1 MQLRQLEVFFAV
13 MSTGSITSASRLLNI
28 TQPGASKII
37 QQLER
42 KLGFSLFVRTGG
54 RLRPSPEAN
63 LLFKEV
69 HVLYTQFE
77 KIQSL
82 GRNLK
87 KGSLQARLRISCTTG
102 LAHDVLPLAIQH
114 FRQLHPNC
122 EVELHTSHAQGII
135 DALLL
140 REIDVGFAFN
150 PPEHPSI
157 STSHIGTAELVC
169 IAPPDLPLERKE
181 LGYADL
187 ERHPFIAMHHNDPLG
202 VLFRTALNGSDVEL
216 PSTVVVRTYLMARS
230 LVQRGEGISV
240 VDQYTAMNGAPG
252 SVQIVKLVPPI
263 QFPVTALW
271 FRDDEPSLL
280 QKSLVTS
287 FQKAEHGISKKLRAI
302 TEAGA
307 PPMSVRLGGY
317 TCGHPGEG

>member
-13 MSTGSITSASRLLNI
+13 MSTGSITAASELLNI

-42 KLGFSLFVRTGG
+42 KLGFALFARTGG

-63 LLFKEV
+63 VLFKEV

-77 KIQSL
+77 KIQML

-87 KGSLQARLRISCTTG
+87 KGTLQARLRISCTTG
-102 LAHDVLPLAIQH
+102 LAHDVLPLAIQY
-114 FRQLHPNC
+114 FRQLHPEC

-140 REIDVGFAFN
+140 REIDLGFAFD
-150 PPEHPSI
+150 PPNHPSI
-157 STSHIGTAELVC
+157 TTSQIGTAELVC
-169 IAPPDLPLERKE
+169 IAPPDLELGSKE

-187 ERHPFIAMHHNDPLG
+187 QRHPFIAMHRDDPLG
-202 VLFRTALNGSDVEL
+202 VLFRTALNGSDLEL
-216 PSTVVVRTYLMARS
+216 PSKVVVRTYLMARS

-252 SVQIVKLVPPI
+252 SVRIVKLVPSI

-271 FRDDEPSLL
+271 LRDAEPSLL
-280 QKSLVTS
+280 QKSLTGA
-287 FQKAEHGISKKLRAI
+287 FQKAEHEMAKNLRAI
-302 TEAGA
+302 LV
-307 PPMSVRLGGY
+307 S
-317 TCGHPGEG
+317 